1 MSNEHLTAND
11 ELSKLKYLNIAADEA
26 SEERLSPTRLRVGT
40 SKTDDIYRQKRQTK
54 HIMSKNEVFLNPK
67 YFDNEDYDP
76 QTYLN
81 DILHDA
87 TEEEFVSLYNKLL
100 RIHMG
105 VRKNLEKNFYKNLN
119 EYVFISS
126 EVNNLSQDLDRFKS
140 LLGVLEENIEGL
152 NLVELSQNTSDDN
165 LKRSMRRLEN
175 TIDGVNRNFWKS
187 PNRSLITKQDR
198 WTLINTRNQRVRLIV
213 NLYLFNDCIL
223 VTSSHSLDKEK
234 RIKEQTL
241 YQWNLIDFTILPI
254 ETPEQADDD
263 AISNL
268 EKDSN
273 LSYASVLCDRS
284 IFVLGNS
291 NLEERDFFIRQS
303 RQYQSQQLLEHAQ
316 KRVGD
321 TQLRMELEHFVRSE
335 QASLSSYTSFQ
346 LLCKTIDSPLLLQ
359 SYALRREVLLN
370 LFEQFNQ
377 LDNFIS
383 LRQYSDAIRILNLL
397 RNRLQSERIQQLL
410 TDFLLDKLEYKTE
423 RLKEL
428 FLHQIGFPGI
438 SVTQGKQL
446 VRYLRSIGF
455 ENDARKQ
462 FFDSREEQ
470 LKQKYYNVQWEK
482 DISNLVTTSSFIAFR
497 YLAHITRL
505 YTQMFEVKKPDSL
518 YRNWLYRQIESL
530 VFFIE
535 NQYKGFPRDKSYA
548 ETVSKV
554 MMYSTELKNMKLEIT
569 PILQRLL

>member
-1 MSNEHLTAND
+1 MSNEHLNAAD
-11 ELSKLKYLNIAADEA
+11 ELSKLKYLNITADET
-26 SEERLSPTRLRVGT
+26 SEDRLSPTRLRVGT

-126 EVNNLSQDLDRFKS
+126 EVNNLSQELGRYKS
-140 LLGVLEENIEGL
+140 LLGVLEENIERL
-152 NLVELSQNTSDDN
+152 SLVELSQHPSDEN
-165 LKRSMRRLEN
+165 LKRSMRRLE
-175 TIDGVNRNFWKS
+175 TVIDGCNEEFWKS
-187 PNRSLITKQDR
+187 PNRSLITKQGR
-198 WTLINTRNQRVRLIV
+198 WTLINPRNQRVRLIA

-223 VTSSHSLDKEK
+223 LTSSHSLDKEK
-234 RIKEQTL
+234 KIKEQTL
-241 YQWNLIDFTILPI
+241 YQWNLIDSTISPI
-254 ETPEQADDD
+254 ETTEQVDDD

-268 EKDSN
+268 DKDTN
-273 LSYASVLCDRS
+273 LSYVTVMCNKNV
-284 IFVLGNS
+284 FVLGNS
-291 NLEERDFFIRQS
+291 NLEERDFFIRQT
-303 RQYQSQQLLEHAQ
+303 RQYQAQQLLEHTQ
-316 KRVGD
+316 KRVDD
-321 TQLRMELEHFVRSE
+321 TQLKLELEHFIKEE
-335 QASLSSYTSFQ
+335 QANLSSYTSFQ

-359 SYALRREVLLN
+359 SYAFKREILQD

-383 LRQYSDAIRILNLL
+383 LRRYSDAIHILNLL
-397 RNRLQSERIQQLL
+397 RNRLQRERIQQLL
-410 TDFLLDKLEYKTE
+410 SDFLMDKLEYKTE
-423 RLKEL
+423 ELKEL

-438 SVTQGKQL
+438 GVTQGKQL
-446 VRYLRSIGF
+446 VKYLRSIGF
-455 ENDARKQ
+455 ENDARKE
-462 FFDSREEQ
+462 FFKSREKQ

-482 DISNLVTTSSFIAFR
+482 DISNLVTTSSFIVFR
-497 YLAHITRL
+497 YMAHITRL
-505 YTQMFEVKKPDSL
+505 YTQMFEIKKPDSL
-518 YRNWLYRQIESL
+518 YRNWLYCQVENL

-535 NQYKGFPRDKSYA
+535 NQYKGYPRDKSYA
-548 ETVSKV
+548 EAISKITT
-554 MMYSTELKNMKLEIT
+554 YTTELKNMKLDIS